1 MLEERNLENEIRNVI
16 ILGSGPAGL
25 TAAIYTGRARL
36 NPLVIAG
43 ATFGGQLMTTTLVE
57 NFPGFAKGIQG
68 PELMQAMID
77 QAKNQGAEFV
87 FSNATK
93 VDFSEDIKKVW
104 VGDTEYQAHSVIL
117 AVGSRAR
124 TMGIPGEQ
132 EFWAKG
138 VSTCATCDGAFFRD
152 KVVSII
158 GGGDS
163 AMEEAMFLTKF
174 ASKVYL
180 IHRRDEF
187 RASKAMQER
196 VLKNDKIE
204 VLWNTQP
211 VEVLGDTK
219 VTKLKLENTKDKQI
233 SELEVDGMFLA
244 IGHIPNTEFLQGQ
257 IELDE
262 QGYVVPHGQAGTSVD
277 GVFVAGELIDKK
289 YKQAIVT
296 AGMGCMA
303 AMDTEKW
310 IAEKE

>member
-1 MLEERNLENEIRNVI
+1 MPEENTIRDVI

-43 ATFGGQLMTTTLVE
+43 TAYGGQLMTTTLVE
-57 NFPGFAKGIQG
+57 NYPGFAEGVEG
-68 PELMQAMID
+68 PVLMQTMID

-87 FSNATK
+87 MSNATK
-93 VDFSEDIKKVW
+93 TDFSSDIKKVW
-104 VGDTEYQAHSVIL
+104 VGDKEYQAKSIIL
-117 AVGSRAR
+117 TVGSGSRKLD
-124 TMGIPGEQ
+124 IPGEQ

-152 KVVSII
+152 KTVSII

-174 ASKVYL
+174 ASKVYI

-187 RASKAMQER
+187 KASKAMQER
-196 VLKNDKIE
+196 VLANKQIE
-204 VLWNTQP
+204 VLWNTKP
-211 VEVLGDTK
+211 IEVIGDEK
-219 VTKLKLENTKDKQI
+219 VTGLRLEDIKTGEQRD
-233 SELEVDGMFLA
+233 LAVDAMFLA
-244 IGHIPNTEFLQGQ
+244 IGHIPNTEFLEDQ

-262 QGYVVPHGQAGTSVD
+262 DKYVKLYDRTGTSVS
-277 GVFVAGELIDKK
+277 GVFVAGELVDKK

-303 AMDTEKW
+303 AMDAEKW
-310 IAEKE
+310 LSEQK

>member
-1 MLEERNLENEIRNVI
+1 MTEENKIRNVI

-25 TAAIYTGRARL
+25 TSAIYTGRARL

-124 TMGIPGEQ
+124 TMGITGEQ

-211 VEVLGDTK
+211 VEVIGDTK
-219 VTKLKLENTKDKQI
+219 VTKLKLENTQDKST

-257 IELDE
+257 VELDE
-262 QGYVVPHGQAGTSVD
+262 QGYVVPHGQTGTSVD

-303 AMDTEKW
+303 AMDAEKW
-310 IAEKE
+310 FAEKE